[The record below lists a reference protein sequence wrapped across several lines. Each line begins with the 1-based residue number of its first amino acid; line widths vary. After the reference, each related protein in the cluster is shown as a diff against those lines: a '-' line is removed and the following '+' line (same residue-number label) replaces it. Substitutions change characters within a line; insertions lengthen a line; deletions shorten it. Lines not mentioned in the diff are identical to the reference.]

1 MEGRS
6 IFMKIKKALAVLLLV
21 GLFGSSCATV
31 SRLNAEYD
39 EAMTQETARVAAM
52 TPEAKAEWEKTE
64 RERTKIN
71 WNEYLNGDNN

>member
-1 MEGRS
+1 
-6 IFMKIKKALAVLLLV
+6 MKIRKALAVLLLV
-21 GLFGSSCATV
+21 GSFGSSCAPV

-52 TPEAKAEWEKTE
+52 TPEAKAEWQKSE

>member
-1 MEGRS
+1 
-6 IFMKIKKALAVLLLV
+6 MKIKRELALFLLV

-31 SRLNAEYD
+31 SRLNAEYE

-71 WNEYLNGDNN
+71 WNDYLNGDNN

>member
-1 MEGRS
+1 
-6 IFMKIKKALAVLLLV
+6 MKNSKALAIALLG

-39 EAMTQETARVAAM
+39 QAMTEETARVAAM
-52 TPEAKAEWEKTE
+52 TPEAKAEWQKSE

-71 WNEYLNGDNN
+71 WNEYLNGDND

>member
-1 MEGRS
+1 
-6 IFMKIKKALAVLLLV
+6 MKNSGALAIVLLG

-39 EAMTQETARVAAM
+39 EATTQETARVAAM
-52 TPEAKAEWEKTE
+52 TPEAKAEWQKSE
-64 RERTKIN
+64 RERIKIN

>member
-1 MEGRS
+1 
-6 IFMKIKKALAVLLLV
+6 MKNSGALAIVLLG
-21 GLFGSSCATV
+21 GLLGSSCATV

-52 TPEAKAEWEKTE
+52 TPEAKAEWQKSE

>member
-1 MEGRS
+1 
-6 IFMKIKKALAVLLLV
+6 MKIRRALAVLLLV

-39 EAMTQETARVAAM
+39 EAMTQETDRVATM
-52 TPEAKAEWEKTE
+52 TPEARAEWEKTE

>member
-1 MEGRS
+1 M
-6 IFMKIKKALAVLLLV
+6 
-21 GLFGSSCATV
+21 

-39 EAMTQETARVAAM
+39 EAMTQETARVATM
-52 TPEAKAEWEKTE
+52 TPEAKAEWQKSE